1 MSVDIDRRIYVLRK
15 EFETAVRTSEAALY
29 CHRGELGGGFHLIAE
44 GEIFVRHDDLA
55 YCLNC
60 AVDLAIA
67 TVERPNLERGNRIP
81 TNPSPIEP
89 AL

>member
-1 MSVDIDRRIYVLRK
+1 MSADVDRRVYLLRR

-29 CHRGELGGGFHLIAE
+29 CHRGELGSGFHLIAE
-44 GEIFVRHDDLA
+44 GEIFVRHEDLA

-67 TVERPNLERGNRIP
+67 TSERPNLDRGSRIP
-81 TNPSPIEP
+81 PSIEP
-89 AL
+89 TL